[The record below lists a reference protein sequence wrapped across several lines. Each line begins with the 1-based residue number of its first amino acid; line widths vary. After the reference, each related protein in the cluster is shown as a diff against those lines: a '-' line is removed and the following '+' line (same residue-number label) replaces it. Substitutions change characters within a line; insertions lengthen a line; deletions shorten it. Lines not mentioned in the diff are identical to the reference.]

1 MKRAQNANLYVQ
13 SEQHTLCRAGWYNG
27 CQTGL
32 RRCIA
37 SRPTSPQQLQ
47 AVKKAGRWPC
57 YDAVRNPL
65 HQPAWVCL
73 NEFSLR
79 AYGFRITFLL
89 NQVPSFVL
97 DPHLLVHVK
106 DDGCDVR
113 KCRKPESHVKNLR
126 PKP

>member
-1 MKRAQNANLYVQ
+1 MPIFTCSLSNIRF
-13 SEQHTLCRAGWYNG
+13 AGRVG
-27 CQTGL
+27 TMVA
-32 RRCIA
+32 RRVCA
-37 SRPTSPQQLQ
+37 DALLHAPTSPQQLQ